1 MYVASRIDVYARRSA
16 GPASRAEPSRRR
28 DARRRAARRRA
39 GRITG
44 TQQSLAGLRAGM
56 RWSRDACRDTQ
67 RLRPLTRSLAIIRRD
82 ISFPRVPL
90 PRIDARFP
98 SEDAHRVHRRT
109 IAHFRIVSIRSV
121 IVIGFREGC
130 DRAHTSRGCISDLER
145 VGCTVQCRLPLHPT
159 CYEAFAHVIALALS
173 LKKKRKT

>member
-1 MYVASRIDVYARRSA
+1 MRRSA

-82 ISFPRVPL
+82 ISFPRVLL
-90 PRIDARFP
+90 PRIDACFP
-98 SEDAHRVHRRT
+98 SEYVHRVHRHT
-109 IAHFRIVSIRSV
+109 VAHFRIVSIRSI
-121 IVIGFREGC
+121 IVLRHWISRGMRS
-130 DRAHTSRGCISDLER
+130 RAHLPGCISDLER

-173 LKKKRKT
+173 LKKKLN